1 MLAAIGLGKRFER
14 FWAFRGV
21 SFELGVGASLVVTGH
36 NGSGKSTLLKVLA
49 GLLPPTEGEQR
60 MEGALG
66 LAALDLQVYPNLSCR
81 EHLEL
86 TADLR
91 GCESRWRELLE
102 KVELPQAADKHAGKL
117 STGMRSRLRLAISIQ
132 HDPGVLLLDEPTA
145 AMDEHGLALVERI
158 VAEQRQRGCVV
169 IATNEPRDRRLA
181 THELSMDD

>member
-21 SFELGVGASLVVTGH
+21 SFELGVGDSLVVTGH

-49 GLLPPTEGEQR
+49 GLLPSTEGDQI

-117 STGMRSRLRLAISIQ
+117 STGMRSRLRLAIAIQ